1 MYWSASRE
9 LGPENPQIL
18 GLKSRLAGRMGRVAT
33 VSEIL
38 RARLRAL
45 PDFPENLPAFD
56 PATAPAD
63 PAELFLSWLDGALAA
78 GVRQPHA
85 FSLATVGGTGVP
97 SSRMLILKD
106 LDADGWQFAT
116 ARTSRKGR
124 ELTGRPVAAMNFY
137 WSELGRQVR
146 VLGPVVELSAEASAR
161 DWAERPA
168 ADPAPNPAWQLYA
181 LRPSEVE
188 FWQAS
193 ADRHH
198 IRHRYD
204 LPG

>member
-1 MYWSASRE
+1 MSDS
-9 LGPENPQIL
+9 
-18 GLKSRLAGRMGRVAT
+18 
-33 VSEIL
+33 L
-38 RARLRAL
+38 RSRLRAL
-45 PDFPENLPAFD
+45 PDFPEDLPAFD

-63 PAELFLSWLDGALAA
+63 PGALFLAWLDVALAA

-85 FSLATVGGTGVP
+85 FSLATVAASGAP

-106 LDADGWQFAT
+106 LDEDGWQFAT

-124 ELTGRPVAAMNFY
+124 ELTENPRAAMNFY

-146 VLGPVVELSAEASAR
+146 VVGAVVELSAEASAR

-168 ADPAPNPAWQLYA
+168 ADAAPNLAWQLYA
-181 LRPSEVE
+181 VRPTEVE

>member
-1 MYWSASRE
+1 M
-9 LGPENPQIL
+9 
-18 GLKSRLAGRMGRVAT
+18 
-33 VSEIL
+33 SESL
-38 RARLRAL
+38 RRRLRAL
-45 PDFPENLPAFD
+45 PDFPSDLPGFD
-56 PATAPAD
+56 PASAPAD
-63 PAELFLSWLDGALAA
+63 PVELFLAWLEEALAA

-85 FSLATVGGTGVP
+85 FSLATVAASGSP

-106 LDADGWQFAT
+106 LDEDGWQFAT

-124 ELTGRPVAAMNFY
+124 ELAENPRAALNFY

-146 VLGPVVELSAEASAR
+146 VVGAVVELSADASAR

-168 ADPAPNPAWQLYA
+168 ADATANPVWQLYA
-181 LRPSEVE
+181 VRPTEIE

-193 ADRHH
+193 PDRHH

>member
-1 MYWSASRE
+1 MTES
-9 LGPENPQIL
+9 
-18 GLKSRLAGRMGRVAT
+18 
-33 VSEIL
+33 L
-38 RARLRAL
+38 RTRLRAL
-45 PDFPENLPAFD
+45 PDFPEDLPRFD
-56 PATAPAD
+56 PAAAPAD
-63 PAELFLSWLDGALAA
+63 PAELFLAWLEEALAV

-85 FSLATVGGTGVP
+85 FSLATVNTGGVP

-124 ELTGRPVAAMNFY
+124 ELAENPRAALNFY

-146 VLGPVVELSAEASAR
+146 VVGSVVELSAEASAR

-168 ADPAPNPAWQLYA
+168 ADAAANPAWQLYA
-181 LRPSEVE
+181 VRPTEVE

-204 LPG
+204 NLPG

>member
-1 MYWSASRE
+1 MSD
-9 LGPENPQIL
+9 
-18 GLKSRLAGRMGRVAT
+18 T
-33 VSEIL
+33 L
-38 RARLRAL
+38 RRRLRAL
-45 PDFPENLPAFD
+45 PDFPADLPSFD

-63 PAELFLSWLDGALAA
+63 PAELFLTWLDEALAA

-85 FSLATVGGTGVP
+85 FSLATVAASGTP

-106 LDADGWQFAT
+106 LDDDGWQFAS

-124 ELTGRPVAAMNFY
+124 ELTENPGAALNFY

-146 VLGPVVELSAEASAR
+146 VVGSVVELSADASAR

-168 ADPAPNPAWQLYA
+168 ADSTPNPAWQLYA
-181 LRPSEVE
+181 VRPTEVE

-204 LPG
+204 LSV

>member
-1 MYWSASRE
+1 M
-9 LGPENPQIL
+9 
-18 GLKSRLAGRMGRVAT
+18 
-33 VSEIL
+33 
-38 RARLRAL
+38 
-45 PDFPENLPAFD
+45 PAFD

-63 PAELFLSWLDGALAA
+63 PAELFLGWLEEALTA

-85 FSLATVGGTGVP
+85 FSLATVAPDGAP

-124 ELTGRPVAAMNFY
+124 ELAANPQAAMNFY
-137 WSELGRQVR
+137 WSEQGRQVR
-146 VLGPVVELSAEASAR
+146 LVGSVVELSAEASAR

-168 ADPAPNPAWQLYA
+168 ADETSNPAWQLYA
-181 LRPSEVE
+181 LRPTEVE

-193 ADRHH
+193 ADRNH
-198 IRHRYD
+198 IRHRYQ

>member
-1 MYWSASRE
+1 
-9 LGPENPQIL
+9 
-18 GLKSRLAGRMGRVAT
+18 MGRLAT
-33 VSEIL
+33 VSDTL

-45 PDFPENLPAFD
+45 PDFPDDLPKFD

-63 PAELFLSWLDGALAA
+63 PVELFLSWFEAALAA

-85 FSLATVGGTGVP
+85 FSLATVGAGPGAGAP

-106 LDADGWQFAT
+106 LDDDGWQFAT

-124 ELTGRPVAAMNFY
+124 ELAANPQAAMNFY
-137 WSELGRQVR
+137 WSQLGRQVR
-146 VLGPVVELSAEASAR
+146 LVGPVVELSAEASAQ
-161 DWAERPA
+161 DWAARPA
-168 ADPAPNPAWQLYA
+168 ADAAPNPAWQLYA
-181 LRPSEVE
+181 LRPSEIE

-193 ADRHH
+193 ADRRH

>member
-1 MYWSASRE
+1 VTES
-9 LGPENPQIL
+9 
-18 GLKSRLAGRMGRVAT
+18 
-33 VSEIL
+33 L
-38 RARLRAL
+38 RTRLRAL
-45 PDFPENLPAFD
+45 PDFPADLPAFD
-56 PATAPAD
+56 PGTAPAD
-63 PAELFLSWLDGALAA
+63 PVELFLAWLEHALAA

-85 FSLATVGGTGVP
+85 FSLATVTASGSP

-106 LDADGWQFAT
+106 LDDDGWQFAT

-124 ELTGRPVAAMNFY
+124 ELAENPRAAMNFY
-137 WSELGRQVR
+137 WSALGRQVR
-146 VLGPVVELSAEASAR
+146 VVGSVVELSAEASAR

-168 ADPAPNPAWQLYA
+168 ADAAPNPVWQLYA
-181 LRPSEVE
+181 VRPTEIE

>member
-1 MYWSASRE
+1 MSD
-9 LGPENPQIL
+9 
-18 GLKSRLAGRMGRVAT
+18 
-33 VSEIL
+33 IL
-38 RARLRAL
+38 RRRLRAL
-45 PDFPENLPAFD
+45 PDFPSDLPGFD

-63 PAELFLSWLDGALAA
+63 PTELFLGWLDEALAA

-85 FSLATVGGTGVP
+85 FSLATVGAGSGGAAGVP

-106 LDADGWQFAT
+106 LDADGWQFAS

-124 ELTGRPVAAMNFY
+124 ELAANPQAAMNFY
-137 WSELGRQVR
+137 WSQLGRQVR
-146 VLGPVVELSAEASAR
+146 LVGPVVELSIEASAR
-161 DWAERPA
+161 DWAARPV
-168 ADPAPNPAWQLYA
+168 ADESTNPAWQLYA
-181 LRPSEVE
+181 LRPTEVE

-204 LPG
+204 LPAEGPALRVHSG

>member
-1 MYWSASRE
+1 
-9 LGPENPQIL
+9 
-18 GLKSRLAGRMGRVAT
+18 
-33 VSEIL
+33 VSDIL
-38 RARLRAL
+38 RRRLRAL
-45 PDFPENLPAFD
+45 PDFPSDLPGFD

-63 PAELFLSWLDGALAA
+63 PTELFLGWLDEALAA

-85 FSLATVGGTGVP
+85 FSLATVAASGAP

-106 LDADGWQFAT
+106 LDEDGWQFAT

-124 ELTGRPVAAMNFY
+124 ELAENPRAAMNFY

-146 VLGPVVELSAEASAR
+146 VVGSVVELSAEASAR

-168 ADPAPNPAWQLYA
+168 ADAAPNPAWQLYA
-181 LRPSEVE
+181 VRPTEVE

>member
-1 MYWSASRE
+1 M
-9 LGPENPQIL
+9 
-18 GLKSRLAGRMGRVAT
+18 T
-33 VSEIL
+33 F
-38 RARLRAL
+38 RAQLRAL
-45 PDFPENLPAFD
+45 PDFPEDLPRFD
-56 PATAPAD
+56 PATAPSD
-63 PAELFLSWLDGALAA
+63 PVLLFRSWLAEALAA

-85 FSLATVGGTGVP
+85 FSLATVGAGGAP

-106 LDADGWQFAT
+106 LDDDGWQFAT

-124 ELTGRPVAAMNFY
+124 ELAENPQAAMNFY

-146 VLGPVVELSAEASAR
+146 LVGAVVELSAAASAR

-168 ADPAPNPAWQLYA
+168 ADPNPNPAWQLYA
-181 LRPSEVE
+181 LHPTEIE
-188 FWQAS
+188 FWQAR
-193 ADRHH
+193 ADRNH

>member
-1 MYWSASRE
+1 MSDS
-9 LGPENPQIL
+9 
-18 GLKSRLAGRMGRVAT
+18 
-33 VSEIL
+33 L
-38 RARLRAL
+38 RSRLRAL
-45 PDFPENLPAFD
+45 PDFPEDLPAFD

-63 PAELFLSWLDGALAA
+63 PADLFLAWLDVALAA

-85 FSLATVGGTGVP
+85 FSLATVSASGQP

-106 LDADGWQFAT
+106 LDEDGWQFAT

-124 ELTGRPVAAMNFY
+124 ELTENPRAAMNFY

-146 VLGPVVELSAEASAR
+146 VVGAVVELSAEASAR

-168 ADPAPNPAWQLYA
+168 ADAAPNPAWQLYA
-181 LRPSEVE
+181 VRPTEVE

>member
-1 MYWSASRE
+1 M
-9 LGPENPQIL
+9 
-18 GLKSRLAGRMGRVAT
+18 
-33 VSEIL
+33 SESL
-38 RARLRAL
+38 RSRLRAL
-45 PDFPENLPAFD
+45 PDFPADLPAFD
-56 PATAPAD
+56 PEAAPAD
-63 PAELFLSWLDGALAA
+63 PGALFLAWLDVALAA

-85 FSLATVGGTGVP
+85 FSLATVAASGAP

-106 LDADGWQFAT
+106 LDEDGWQFAT

-124 ELTGRPVAAMNFY
+124 ELTENPRAAMNFY

-146 VLGPVVELSAEASAR
+146 VVGAVVELSAEASAR

-168 ADPAPNPAWQLYA
+168 ADAAPNPAWQLYA
-181 LRPSEVE
+181 VRPTEVE